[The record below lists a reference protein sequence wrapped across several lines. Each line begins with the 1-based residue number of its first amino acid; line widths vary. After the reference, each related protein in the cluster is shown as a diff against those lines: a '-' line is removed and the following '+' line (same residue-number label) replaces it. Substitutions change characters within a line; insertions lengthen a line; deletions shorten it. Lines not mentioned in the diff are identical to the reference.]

1 MQNSF
6 FLSDDLSASAI
17 TTTTST
23 TDITEPDISDVAAS
37 AYTKTDKTG
46 VIGFFATYIELA
58 IDFGHSMFN
67 KIGIVN
73 SYGYSIILFT
83 LLVKAATLPLVTT
96 QLQST
101 TKMQKLAPLQQ
112 KINAKYPSKE
122 EEQTKNQLLSQLFQ
136 AANVNPLAGCLPA
149 LVQIPIFI
157 SLYRALTNLVAENKL
172 DEPFLWIP
180 DLEGPIY
187 TKPTAEAANWIKSI
201 FTGTPELGWH
211 DTIAFLS
218 LPLILFVSQS
228 VSMKILQPP
237 RDPNRAMTEQE
248 QFSQNILNY
257 LPVIVAF
264 FAINV
269 PAGLS
274 VYWIVNNALTTLIT
288 VAVKATIKDDGFPPE
303 VERMMA
309 LIDSSSSSSAVLKK
323 VSSASS
329 ALELQR
335 KPMLLDDRPKVEGFG
350 SSSTGSSLWNKPV
363 GGQSS
368 IPTSTITTI
377 DHTPSTIG
385 SIPTSNTFEGSI
397 INDDDDHDDDEG
409 VVKMEGSIAGS
420 NDGSSSSSSS
430 SERRKKRVKTTAKR
444 TKKSR
449 D

>member
-1 MQNSF
+1 MQR
-6 FLSDDLSASAI
+6 
-17 TTTTST
+17 
-23 TDITEPDISDVAAS
+23 
-37 AYTKTDKTG
+37 
-46 VIGFFATYIELA
+46 
-58 IDFGHSMFN
+58 
-67 KIGIVN
+67 
-73 SYGYSIILFT
+73 
-83 LLVKAATLPLVTT
+83 
-96 QLQST
+96 
-101 TKMQKLAPLQQ
+101 LAPLQQ

-274 VYWIVNNALTTLIT
+274 VYWIINNALTTLIT

-323 VSSASS
+323 VSSSASS

-363 GGQSS
+363 GGQPS
-368 IPTSTITTI
+368 IATAATTTT
-377 DHTPSTIG
+377 DHTPSTMG
-385 SIPTSNTFEGSI
+385 SIPTSNAFEGSI
-397 INDDDDHDDDEG
+397 SNDDDDHEDDEG
-409 VVKMEGSIAGS
+409 VVKIDGSTAGS
-420 NDGSSSSSSS
+420 NDGSSSSSG
-430 SERRKKRVKTTAKR
+430 ERRKKRVKTTAKR

>member
-1 MQNSF
+1 
-6 FLSDDLSASAI
+6 
-17 TTTTST
+17 
-23 TDITEPDISDVAAS
+23 
-37 AYTKTDKTG
+37 
-46 VIGFFATYIELA
+46 
-58 IDFGHSMFN
+58 
-67 KIGIVN
+67 
-73 SYGYSIILFT
+73 
-83 LLVKAATLPLVTT
+83 
-96 QLQST
+96 
-101 TKMQKLAPLQQ
+101 MQKLAPLQQ
-112 KINAKYPSKE
+112 KINAKYTSKE

-274 VYWIVNNALTTLIT
+274 VYWIINNALTTLIT

-335 KPMLLDDRPKVEGFG
+335 KPMMLDDRPKVEGFG
-350 SSSTGSSLWNKPV
+350 SSSTGSTLWNKPV
-363 GGQSS
+363 GEQSS
-368 IPTSTITTI
+368 TATTTTTN
-377 DHTPSTIG
+377 HTPSATG
-385 SIPTSNTFEGSI
+385 SIPTTNAFESSSSSI
-397 INDDDDHDDDEG
+397 DDDDNDDD
-409 VVKMEGSIAGS
+409 GSTAGS
-420 NDGSSSSSSS
+420 NDGSSSSSG
-430 SERRKKRVKTTAKR
+430 ERRKKRVKTTAKR

>member
-1 MQNSF
+1 MC
-6 FLSDDLSASAI
+6 
-17 TTTTST
+17 
-23 TDITEPDISDVAAS
+23 V
-37 AYTKTDKTG
+37 
-46 VIGFFATYIELA
+46 
-58 IDFGHSMFN
+58 
-67 KIGIVN
+67 
-73 SYGYSIILFT
+73 
-83 LLVKAATLPLVTT
+83 VKAATLPLVTT
-96 QLQST
+96 QLEST

-112 KINAKYPSKE
+112 KINAKYTSKE

-211 DTIAFLS
+211 DTLAFLS

-237 RDPNRAMTEQE
+237 RDPNRVMTEQE

-274 VYWIVNNALTTLIT
+274 VYWIINNALTTLIT

-323 VSSASS
+323 VSSSASS

-335 KPMLLDDRPKVEGFG
+335 KSILLDDRPKVEGFG
-350 SSSTGSSLWNKPV
+350 SSSTGSTLWNKPI
-363 GGQSS
+363 GDQSS
-368 IPTSTITTI
+368 TTI
-377 DHTPSTIG
+377 DHTPSTMG
-385 SIPTSNTFEGSI
+385 SILTSSI
-397 INDDDDHDDDEG
+397 DGDGDDNDDEEEG
-409 VVKMEGSIAGS
+409 GGGSTAGS
-420 NDGSSSSSSS
+420 NDGSSS
-430 SERRKKRVKTTAKR
+430 ERRKKKVKTTAKR
-444 TKKSR
+444 AKKSR

>member
-1 MQNSF
+1 
-6 FLSDDLSASAI
+6 
-17 TTTTST
+17 
-23 TDITEPDISDVAAS
+23 
-37 AYTKTDKTG
+37 
-46 VIGFFATYIELA
+46 
-58 IDFGHSMFN
+58 
-67 KIGIVN
+67 
-73 SYGYSIILFT
+73 
-83 LLVKAATLPLVTT
+83 
-96 QLQST
+96 
-101 TKMQKLAPLQQ
+101 MQKLAPLQQ
-112 KINAKYPSKE
+112 KINAKYTSKD

-211 DTIAFLS
+211 DTLAFLS

-274 VYWIVNNALTTLIT
+274 VYWIINNALTTLIT

-335 KPMLLDDRPKVEGFG
+335 KPMSLDDRPKVEGFG
-350 SSSTGSSLWNKPV
+350 SSSTGSTLWNKPSV
-363 GGQSS
+363 AEQ
-368 IPTSTITTI
+368 
-377 DHTPSTIG
+377 
-385 SIPTSNTFEGSI
+385 
-397 INDDDDHDDDEG
+397 
-409 VVKMEGSIAGS
+409 
-420 NDGSSSSSSS
+420 SSSSSFISTDHASSTVGGISSSTFDGVSDDDDNDDDNDDRVVKVVDSNNSSVGKGDDGS

>member
-1 MQNSF
+1 MQR
-6 FLSDDLSASAI
+6 
-17 TTTTST
+17 
-23 TDITEPDISDVAAS
+23 
-37 AYTKTDKTG
+37 
-46 VIGFFATYIELA
+46 
-58 IDFGHSMFN
+58 
-67 KIGIVN
+67 
-73 SYGYSIILFT
+73 
-83 LLVKAATLPLVTT
+83 
-96 QLQST
+96 
-101 TKMQKLAPLQQ
+101 LAPLQQ

-274 VYWIVNNALTTLIT
+274 VYWIINNALTTLIT

-363 GGQSS
+363 GGQPS
-368 IPTSTITTI
+368 IATAATTTT
-377 DHTPSTIG
+377 DHTPSTMG
-385 SIPTSNTFEGSI
+385 SISTSNAFEGSI
-397 INDDDDHDDDEG
+397 SNDDDDHEDDEG
-409 VVKMEGSIAGS
+409 VVKIDGSTAGS
-420 NDGSSSSSSS
+420 NDGSSSSSG
-430 SERRKKRVKTTAKR
+430 ERRKKRVKTTAKR

>member
-1 MQNSF
+1 MQ
-6 FLSDDLSASAI
+6 LVPTLDLQI
-17 TTTTST
+17 
-23 TDITEPDISDVAAS
+23 DVARI
-37 AYTKTDKTG
+37 TLTH
-46 VIGFFATYIELA
+46 A
-58 IDFGHSMFN
+58 IQSS
-67 KIGIVN
+67 IVSLTSHN
-73 SYGYSIILFT
+73 NLFI
-83 LLVKAATLPLVTT
+83 VKAATLPLVTT

-112 KINAKYPSKE
+112 KINAKYASKE
-122 EEQTKNQLLSQLFQ
+122 EEQTKNQLLAQLFQ
-136 AANVNPLAGCLPA
+136 SANVNPLAGCLPA

-211 DTIAFLS
+211 DTLAFLS
-218 LPLILFVSQS
+218 LPLILYVSQS
-228 VSMKILQPP
+228 ISMKILQPP
-237 RDPNRAMTEQE
+237 KDPNRVMTEQE
-248 QFSQNILNY
+248 QFSQGILNY
-257 LPVIVAF
+257 LPFIVAF

-288 VAVKATIKDDGFPPE
+288 VAVKANIQDEGFPPE

-309 LIDSSSSSSAVLKK
+309 LIDSSASSSAVLKK
-323 VSSASS
+323 VSSPASS

-335 KPMLLDDRPKVEGFG
+335 KSMLLDDRPKVEGFG
-350 SSSTGSSLWNKPV
+350 SSTNTVGGGVTTDTSTTTTTTSSADHVSSSLGIAFDSDNEDNLGGSSD
-363 GGQSS
+363 G
-368 IPTSTITTI
+368 TAE
-377 DHTPSTIG
+377 
-385 SIPTSNTFEGSI
+385 EGNS
-397 INDDDDHDDDEG
+397 D
-409 VVKMEGSIAGS
+409 
-420 NDGSSSSSSS
+420 
-430 SERRKKRVKTTAKR
+430 RRKKKVKATAKR